1 MKRYLPVIS
10 LLLCFALLFSGCK
23 GEKEPEEA
31 EQTTETTT
39 ESVQNAATVI
49 KDGKISLPF
58 NKTDGLNPY
67 FAKSYENLYL
77 CNLLYEPLFSVD
89 STYKANSV
97 LAETIIVNGTT
108 ATVTIRTDAE
118 CRGSNPINAY
128 DVVYSFNMA
137 KASFA
142 WSGMLSGVNSATA
155 MSNNTIQFGLSFND
169 QYITN
174 KLTFPVVKSGTADSA
189 IAVPTGS
196 GDYYYI
202 ENILKNVKN
211 TEKTVTLCEIDTN
224 KSSENAF
231 KIGKTDVYF
240 NDLASCNFA
249 SVIGADYSVQ
259 LNNMVYLG
267 LNSARGALTKQV
279 RSAIA
284 AQINAEEIAISSYQ
298 GHATPIKL
306 PVNPESAIAKEIT
319 QINTK
324 SDKNLAINILD
335 RCGFI
340 NYSGKAK
347 TNGAYLLS
355 FTLIVNNDNRYRVAA
370 AYNIADSLRECGF
383 LITVLPLSFADYNQR
398 IASGNFDM
406 YLGEI
411 KLDSSMDI
419 SQFFGSGVQS
429 MGVDKTE
436 RVVTQYYKFRAGE
449 ITAQQ
454 YFEIFSEYYP
464 FVPVCFRK
472 GYAVFSGDINP
483 QINNFPNNIYSG
495 I

>member
-23 GEKEPEEA
+23 GEKESEEV

-39 ESVQNAATVI
+39 ESVQNTGTVI

-58 NKTDGLNPY
+58 NKSDGLNPY
-67 FAKSYENLYL
+67 FAKSNENLYL

-89 STYKANSV
+89 STYKANPI
-97 LAETIIVNGTT
+97 LAETINVNGTT
-108 ATVTIRTDAE
+108 ATVTIRTDAD
-118 CRGSNPINAY
+118 CRGSDPINAY

-155 MSNNTIQFGLSFND
+155 MSNNSIQFSLSFND
-169 QYITN
+169 QYVAN
-174 KLTFPVVKSGTADSA
+174 KLTFPVVKSGTAETPS
-189 IAVPTGS
+189 AVPTGS

-202 ENILKNVKN
+202 QNNLKNIGN
-211 TEKTVTLCEIDTN
+211 TDKSISLFETDTN

-231 KIGKTDVYF
+231 KIGKTDIYF
-240 NDLASCNFA
+240 NDLSSCNYT
-249 SVIGADYSVQ
+249 SVNGAGYSVQ

-267 LNSARGALTKQV
+267 LNSARGALTKHV

-306 PVNPESAIAKEIT
+306 PVNPESAISKEIT
-319 QINTK
+319 EIDVK
-324 SDKNLAINILD
+324 SDKTLANSILD
-335 RCGFI
+335 KCGFI

-370 AYNIADSLRECGF
+370 AYNIADSLKECGF

-419 SQFFGSGVQS
+419 SQFFDSGAHS
-429 MGVDKTE
+429 MGIDKTE
-436 RVVTQYYKFRAGE
+436 RVATEYYKFRAGE

-454 YFEIFSEYYP
+454 YFEIFTEYYP

-472 GYAVFSGDINP
+472 GYAVFSGDIDP
-483 QINNFPNNIYSG
+483 QTNQFPNNIYSG

>member
-1 MKRYLPVIS
+1 MKRYLTVIS
-10 LLLCFALLFSGCK
+10 LVLCFALFFAGCK
-23 GEKEPEEA
+23 SEKEPQETD
-31 EQTTETTT
+31 QTTETTT
-39 ESVQNAATVI
+39 ESVQNMGTVI

-58 NKTDGLNPY
+58 NKTDGLNPF

-89 STYKANSV
+89 STYKANPI
-97 LAETIIVNGTT
+97 LAETINVNGTT
-108 ATVTIRTDAE
+108 ATVAIRTNAE

-137 KASFA
+137 KASYY

-155 MSNNTIQFGLSFND
+155 MSNNSVQFSLSFND
-169 QYITN
+169 QYVAN
-174 KLTFPVVKSGTADSA
+174 KLIFPIVKSGTAETQSA
-189 IAVPTGS
+189 IPTGS

-202 ENILKNVKN
+202 QNNLKNSKN
-211 TEKTVTLCEIDTN
+211 TEKTIELYSIDTN

-240 NDLASCNFA
+240 NDLSSCNYT
-249 SVIGADYSVQ
+249 SVNGADYSVQ

-267 LNSARGALTKQV
+267 LNSARGALTKHI

-284 AQINAEEIAISSYQ
+284 AQINAEEIANSSYQ

-306 PVNPESAIAKEIT
+306 PINPESEIAKEIT
-319 QINTK
+319 QIDVK
-324 SDKNLAINILD
+324 SNKTLANSILD
-335 RCGFI
+335 KCGFI

-370 AYNIADSLRECGF
+370 AYNIADSLKECGF

-419 SQFFGSGVQS
+419 SQFFGSGAQS
-429 MGVDKTE
+429 MGIDKSE
-436 RVVTQYYKFRAGE
+436 RVVTEYYKFRAGE

-454 YFEIFSEYYP
+454 YFEIFTEYYP

-472 GYAVFSGDINP
+472 GYAVFSGDVNP
-483 QINNFPNNIYSG
+483 QTNKFPNNIYSG

>member
-23 GEKEPEEA
+23 GEKESEEV

-39 ESVQNAATVI
+39 ESVQNTGTVI

-67 FAKSYENLYL
+67 FAKSNENLYL

-89 STYKANSV
+89 STYKANPV
-97 LAETIIVNGTT
+97 LAETINVNGTT

-137 KASFA
+137 KVSYA
-142 WSGMLSGVNSATA
+142 WSGMLSGVNTATA
-155 MSNNTIQFGLSFND
+155 MSNNSIQFSLSFND
-169 QYITN
+169 QYVAN
-174 KLTFPVVKSGTADSA
+174 KLTFPVVKSGTAETQS
-189 IAVPTGS
+189 AVPTGS

-202 ENILKNVKN
+202 QNKLKNVGN
-211 TEKTVTLCEIDTN
+211 AEKSISLFETDTN

-231 KIGKTDVYF
+231 KIGKTDIYF
-240 NDLASCNFA
+240 NDLSSCNYT
-249 SVIGADYSVQ
+249 SVNGAGYSVQ

-267 LNSARGALTKQV
+267 LNSARGALTKHV

-306 PVNPESAIAKEIT
+306 PVNPESAISKEVTEIDV
-319 QINTK
+319 K
-324 SDKNLAINILD
+324 SNKTLANSILD
-335 RCGFI
+335 KCGFI

-370 AYNIADSLRECGF
+370 AYNIADSLKECGF

-419 SQFFGSGVQS
+419 SQFFGSGAHG
-429 MGVDKTE
+429 MGIDKTE
-436 RVVTQYYKFRAGE
+436 RVVTEYYKFRAGE

-454 YFEIFSEYYP
+454 YFEIFTEYYP

-483 QINNFPNNIYSG
+483 QTNKFPNNIYSG

>member
-1 MKRYLPVIS
+1 MKRYLTVIS

-23 GEKEPEEA
+23 GEKEPEET

-39 ESVQNAATVI
+39 ESVQNTGTVI

-67 FAKSYENLYL
+67 FAKSNENLYL

-89 STYKANSV
+89 STYKANPV
-97 LAETIIVNGTT
+97 LAETINVNGTT
-108 ATVTIRTDAE
+108 ATVTIRTDAD

-137 KASFA
+137 KASYA

-155 MSNNTIQFGLSFND
+155 MSNNSIQFNLSFND
-169 QYITN
+169 QYVAN
-174 KLTFPVVKSGTADSA
+174 KLTFPIVKSGTAETQS
-189 IAVPTGS
+189 AVPTGS

-202 ENILKNVKN
+202 QNNLKNMGN
-211 TEKTVTLCEIDTN
+211 AEKSISLFETDTN

-240 NDLASCNFA
+240 NDLSNCNYT
-249 SVIGADYSVQ
+249 SVNGADCSVQ
-259 LNNMVYLG
+259 LNNMVYIG
-267 LNSARGALTKQV
+267 LNSARGALTKHV

-306 PVNPESAIAKEIT
+306 PVNPESAIAKEIK
-319 QINTK
+319 QIDVK
-324 SDKNLAINILD
+324 SNKTLAESILD
-335 RCGFI
+335 KCGFI
-340 NYSGKAK
+340 NYSGRAK
-347 TNGAYLLS
+347 TNGAYLLT

-370 AYNIADSLRECGF
+370 AYNIADSLKECGF

-419 SQFFGSGVQS
+419 SQFFGGSAQG
-429 MGVDKTE
+429 MGIDKTE
-436 RVVTQYYKFRAGE
+436 RVVTEYYKFRAGE

-454 YFEIFSEYYP
+454 YFEIFTEYYP

-483 QINNFPNNIYSG
+483 QTNQFPNNIYSG

>member
-1 MKRYLPVIS
+1 MKRCLPVIS

-23 GEKEPEEA
+23 GEKEPEET

-39 ESVQNAATVI
+39 ELVQNTGTVI

-89 STYKANSV
+89 STYNANPV
-97 LAETIIVNGTT
+97 LAQTVVVNGTT
-108 ATVTIRTDAE
+108 ATVTIRMDAA
-118 CRGSNPINAY
+118 CRGSSPINAY
-128 DVVYSFNMA
+128 DVEYSFNMA

-155 MSNNTIQFGLSFND
+155 MSNNTIQLNLSFND
-169 QYITN
+169 QYVAN
-174 KLTFPVVKSGTADSA
+174 KLIFPVVKSGTADGQL
-189 IAVPTGS
+189 AVPTGS

-202 ENILKNVKN
+202 QNNLKNVGNAEKN
-211 TEKTVTLCEIDTN
+211 ISLFEIDTN

-240 NDLASCNFA
+240 NDLSNCNYT
-249 SVIGADYSVQ
+249 SVNGANYSVQ

-267 LNSARGALTKQV
+267 LNSSRGALTKQV

-298 GHATPIKL
+298 GHATPIKM
-306 PVNPESAIAKEIT
+306 PVNPESAMSKEIT
-319 QINTK
+319 QIDVK
-324 SDKNLAINILD
+324 SNKTLAENILD

-398 IASGNFDM
+398 ITSGNFDM

-419 SQFFGSGVQS
+419 SQFFGDGAQG
-429 MGVDKTE
+429 MGIDKTE
-436 RVVTQYYKFRAGE
+436 RVVTEYYKFRAGE
-449 ITAQQ
+449 TTAQQ
-454 YFEIFSEYYP
+454 YFEIFSEYFP

-483 QINNFPNNIYSG
+483 QTNQFPNNIYSG

>member
-23 GEKEPEEA
+23 DKKEPEET
-31 EQTTETTT
+31 EQTKETTT
-39 ESVQNAATVI
+39 ESVQNTGAVI

-67 FAKSYENLYL
+67 FARSYENLYL
-77 CNLLYEPLFSVD
+77 CNLLYEPLFAVNSE
-89 STYKANSV
+89 YKANPV
-97 LAETIIVNGTT
+97 LAETIIVSGTT
-108 ATVTIRTDAE
+108 ATVTIRTDAD

-137 KASFA
+137 KASYA

-155 MSNNTIQFGLSFND
+155 MSNNTIQFALSFND
-169 QYITN
+169 QYVAS
-174 KLTFPVVKSGTADSA
+174 KLTFPVVKSGTADAMS
-189 IAVPTGS
+189 AVPTGS

-202 ENILKNVKN
+202 EKNLKNIQN
-211 TEKTVTLCEIDTN
+211 TEKAISLYEIDTN

-240 NDLASCNFA
+240 NDLSSCNFT
-249 SVIGADYSVQ
+249 SVNGADYSVQ

-267 LNSARGALTKQV
+267 LNSARGALAKQV

-284 AQINAEEIAISSYQ
+284 AQINAEEIASSSYQ

-306 PVNPESAIAKEIT
+306 PVNPESAMSKELS
-319 QINTK
+319 QINVK
-324 SDKNLAINILD
+324 SDKDLAVNILD

-355 FTLIVNNDNRYRVAA
+355 FTLIVNNDNRYRVAV
-370 AYNIADSLRECGF
+370 AYNIADKLKECGF
-383 LITVLPLSFADYNQR
+383 LITVLPLGFADYNQR

-406 YLGEI
+406 YLGEV

-419 SQFFGSGVQS
+419 SMFFGSGAQG
-429 MGVDKTE
+429 MGIDKTE
-436 RVVTQYYKFRAGE
+436 RVATEYYKFRAGQ

-454 YFEIFSEYYP
+454 YFQIFSEYYP

-483 QINNFPNNIYSG
+483 QTSDFPNNIYSG

>member
-23 GEKEPEEA
+23 SEKKEEA
-31 EQTTETTT
+31 IEQTTESTT

-67 FAKSYENLYL
+67 FVKSNENLYL

-89 STYKANSV
+89 STYNANHV
-97 LAETIIVNGTT
+97 LAETVTVNGTT
-108 ATVTIRTDAE
+108 ATVTIRTNAQ

-128 DVVYSFNMA
+128 DVVYSFNLA
-137 KASFA
+137 KASYA
-142 WSGMLSGVNSATA
+142 WSGMLSGINYATA
-155 MSNNTIQFGLSFND
+155 MSNNSIQFTLSFND
-169 QYITN
+169 QYVAN
-174 KLTFPVVKSGTADSA
+174 KLTFPIVKSGTAETQS
-189 IAVPTGS
+189 AVPTGS
-196 GDYYYI
+196 GDYYYVQ
-202 ENILKNVKN
+202 NNLKNIGNAEKN
-211 TEKTVTLCEIDTN
+211 ISLFETDTN
-224 KSSENAF
+224 KSAENAF
-231 KIGKTDVYF
+231 KIGKTDIYF
-240 NDLASCNFA
+240 NDLSNCNYT
-249 SVIGADYSVQ
+249 SVNGAGYSVQ

-267 LNSARGALTKQV
+267 LNSARGALTKHV

-284 AQINAEEIAISSYQ
+284 AQIKADEIANSSYQ
-298 GHATPIKL
+298 GHATPIKM
-306 PVNPESAIAKEIT
+306 PVNPESAMSKEIK
-319 QINTK
+319 QVDVK
-324 SDKNLAINILD
+324 SNKALANSILD
-335 RCGFI
+335 KCGFI

-370 AYNIADSLRECGF
+370 AYNIADSLKECGF

-406 YLGEI
+406 YLGEV

-419 SQFFGSGVQS
+419 AQFFGSGAQG
-429 MGVDKTE
+429 MGIDKTE
-436 RVVTQYYKFRAGE
+436 RVVTEYYKFRAGE
-449 ITAQQ
+449 MTAQQ
-454 YFEIFSEYYP
+454 YFEIFAEYYP

-483 QINNFPNNIYSG
+483 QTNQFPNNLYSG

>member
-23 GEKEPEEA
+23 GEKEPEET

-39 ESVQNAATVI
+39 ESVQNTGTVI

-89 STYKANSV
+89 STYKAKSV

-137 KASFA
+137 KASYA
-142 WSGMLSGVNSATA
+142 WSGLLSGVNSATA
-155 MSNNTIQFGLSFND
+155 MSNNTIQFGLAFND
-169 QYITN
+169 QYVAN
-174 KLTFPVVKSGTADSA
+174 KLTFPIVKSGTADSA
-189 IAVPTGS
+189 TAIPTGS

-202 ENILKNVKN
+202 QSNLKNVKN
-211 TEKTVTLCEIDTN
+211 TEKIVTLCEIDTN

-231 KIGKTDVYF
+231 KIGKTDIYF
-240 NDLASCNFA
+240 NDLSSCSFT

-429 MGVDKTE
+429 IGVDKTE
-436 RVVTQYYKFRAGE
+436 RVVNAYYKFRAGE

>member
-1 MKRYLPVIS
+1 MKRYLTVIS

-39 ESVQNAATVI
+39 ESVQNTGTVI

-67 FAKSYENLYL
+67 FAKSNENLYL

-89 STYKANSV
+89 SEYKANPV
-97 LAETIIVNGTT
+97 LAQTIIVNGTT

-137 KASFA
+137 KASYY

-155 MSNNTIQFGLSFND
+155 MSNNSIQFSLSFND
-169 QYITN
+169 QYVAN
-174 KLTFPVVKSGTADSA
+174 KLTFPIVKSGTAETQSA
-189 IAVPTGS
+189 IPTGS
-196 GDYYYI
+196 GNYYYI
-202 ENILKNVKN
+202 QNNLKNIQN
-211 TEKTVTLCEIDTN
+211 TEKTIELYPVDTN

-240 NDLASCNFA
+240 NDLSSCNYT

-267 LNSARGALTKQV
+267 LNSARGALTKHI

-298 GHATPIKL
+298 GHATPVKL
-306 PVNPESAIAKEIT
+306 PVNPESEMAKEIT
-319 QINTK
+319 QIDVK
-324 SDKNLAINILD
+324 SNKALANSILD
-335 RCGFI
+335 KCGFI

-370 AYNIADSLRECGF
+370 AYNIADSLKECGF

-419 SQFFGSGVQS
+419 SQFFGSGAQS
-429 MGVDKTE
+429 MGIDKTE
-436 RVVTQYYKFRAGE
+436 RVVTEYYKFRAGE

-454 YFEIFSEYYP
+454 YCEIFSEYYP

-472 GYAVFSGDINP
+472 GYAVFSGDVNP
-483 QINNFPNNIYSG
+483 QINSFPNNIYSG

>member
-23 GEKEPEEA
+23 GEKEPEET

-39 ESVQNAATVI
+39 ESVQNTGTVI

-67 FAKSYENLYL
+67 FAKSNENLYL

-89 STYKANSV
+89 STYKANPV
-97 LAETIIVNGTT
+97 LAETINVNGTT

-137 KASFA
+137 KASYA
-142 WSGMLSGVNSATA
+142 WSGMLSSVNSATA
-155 MSNNTIQFGLSFND
+155 MSNNSIQFNLSFND
-169 QYITN
+169 QYVAN
-174 KLTFPVVKSGTADSA
+174 KLTFPIVKSGTADTQS
-189 IAVPTGS
+189 AVPTGS

-202 ENILKNVKN
+202 QNNLKNVGNADKN
-211 TEKTVTLCEIDTN
+211 ISLFETDTN

-240 NDLASCNFA
+240 NDLSNCNYT
-249 SVIGADYSVQ
+249 SVNGADYSVQ
-259 LNNMVYLG
+259 LNNMVYVG
-267 LNSARGALTKQV
+267 LNSARGALTKHV

-306 PVNPESAIAKEIT
+306 PVNPESAIAKEIK
-319 QINTK
+319 QIDVK
-324 SDKNLAINILD
+324 SNKTLAESILD
-335 RCGFI
+335 KCGFI

-370 AYNIADSLRECGF
+370 AYNIADSLKECGF

-419 SQFFGSGVQS
+419 SQFFGGGAQG
-429 MGVDKTE
+429 MGIDKTE
-436 RVVTQYYKFRAGE
+436 RVVTEYYKFRAGE

-483 QINNFPNNIYSG
+483 QTNQFPNNIYSG

>member
-23 GEKEPEEA
+23 GEKESEEV

-39 ESVQNAATVI
+39 ESVQNTGTVI

-67 FAKSYENLYL
+67 FAKSNENLYL

-89 STYKANSV
+89 STYKANPI
-97 LAETIIVNGTT
+97 LAETINVNGTT

-137 KASFA
+137 KVSYA
-142 WSGMLSGVNSATA
+142 WSGMLSGVNTATA
-155 MSNNTIQFGLSFND
+155 MSNNSIQFSLSFND
-169 QYITN
+169 QYVAN
-174 KLTFPVVKSGTADSA
+174 KLTFPVVKSGTAETQS
-189 IAVPTGS
+189 AVPTGS

-202 ENILKNVKN
+202 QNNLKSVGNA
-211 TEKTVTLCEIDTN
+211 EKSISLFETDTN

-231 KIGKTDVYF
+231 KIGKTDIYF
-240 NDLASCNFA
+240 NDLSNCNYT
-249 SVIGADYSVQ
+249 SVNGAGYSVQ

-267 LNSARGALTKQV
+267 LNSARGALTKHV

-306 PVNPESAIAKEIT
+306 PINPESAIAKEIK
-319 QINTK
+319 QIDVK
-324 SDKNLAINILD
+324 SNKTLANSILD
-335 RCGFI
+335 KCGFI

-370 AYNIADSLRECGF
+370 AYNIADSLKECGF

-406 YLGEI
+406 YLSEI

-419 SQFFGSGVQS
+419 SQFFGSGAHG
-429 MGVDKTE
+429 MGIDKTE
-436 RVVTQYYKFRAGE
+436 RVVTEYYKFRAGE

-454 YFEIFSEYYP
+454 YFEIFTEYYP

-472 GYAVFSGDINP
+472 GYAVFSGDIDP
-483 QINNFPNNIYSG
+483 QTNQFPNNIYSG

>member
-23 GEKEPEEA
+23 GEKESEEV

-39 ESVQNAATVI
+39 ESVQNTGTVI

-67 FAKSYENLYL
+67 FAKSNENLYL

-89 STYKANSV
+89 STYKANPV
-97 LAETIIVNGTT
+97 LAETINVNGTT

-137 KASFA
+137 KVSYA
-142 WSGMLSGVNSATA
+142 WSGMLSGVNTATA
-155 MSNNTIQFGLSFND
+155 MSNNSIQFSLSFND
-169 QYITN
+169 QYVAN
-174 KLTFPVVKSGTADSA
+174 KLTFPVVKSGTAETQS
-189 IAVPTGS
+189 AVPTGS

-202 ENILKNVKN
+202 QNNLKNVGN
-211 TEKTVTLCEIDTN
+211 AEKSISLFETDTN

-231 KIGKTDVYF
+231 KIGKTDIYF
-240 NDLASCNFA
+240 NDLSSCNYT
-249 SVIGADYSVQ
+249 SVNGAGCSVQ

-267 LNSARGALTKQV
+267 LNSARGALTKHV

-306 PVNPESAIAKEIT
+306 PVNPESAISKEVTEIDV
-319 QINTK
+319 K
-324 SDKNLAINILD
+324 SNKTLANSILD
-335 RCGFI
+335 KCGFI

-370 AYNIADSLRECGF
+370 AYNIADSLKECGF

-419 SQFFGSGVQS
+419 SQFFGSGAHG
-429 MGVDKTE
+429 MGIDKTE
-436 RVVTQYYKFRAGE
+436 RVVTEYYKFRAGE

-454 YFEIFSEYYP
+454 YFEIFTEYYP

-483 QINNFPNNIYSG
+483 QTNKFPNNIYSG

>member
-23 GEKEPEEA
+23 GEKESEEV

-39 ESVQNAATVI
+39 ESVQNTGTVI

-67 FAKSYENLYL
+67 FAKSNENLYL

-89 STYKANSV
+89 STYKANPV
-97 LAETIIVNGTT
+97 LAETINVNGTT
-108 ATVTIRTDAE
+108 ATVIIRTDAE

-155 MSNNTIQFGLSFND
+155 MSNNSIQFSLSFND
-169 QYITN
+169 QYVAN
-174 KLTFPVVKSGTADSA
+174 KLTFPVVKSGTAETQS
-189 IAVPTGS
+189 AVPTGS

-202 ENILKNVKN
+202 QNNLKSVGNA
-211 TEKTVTLCEIDTN
+211 EKSISLFETDTN

-231 KIGKTDVYF
+231 KIGKTDIYF
-240 NDLASCNFA
+240 NDLSNCNYT
-249 SVIGADYSVQ
+249 SVNGAGYSVQ

-267 LNSARGALTKQV
+267 LNSARGALTKHV

-298 GHATPIKL
+298 GHATPVKL
-306 PVNPESAIAKEIT
+306 PVNPESAINKEIT
-319 QINTK
+319 EIDVK
-324 SDKNLAINILD
+324 SNKTLANSILD
-335 RCGFI
+335 KCGFI

-370 AYNIADSLRECGF
+370 AYNIADGLKECGF

-419 SQFFGSGVQS
+419 SQFFGSGAHG
-429 MGVDKTE
+429 MGIDKTE
-436 RVVTQYYKFRAGE
+436 RVVTEYYKFRAGE

-454 YFEIFSEYYP
+454 YFEIFTEYYP

-483 QINNFPNNIYSG
+483 QTNKFPNNIYSG

>member
-23 GEKEPEEA
+23 GEKEPEEV

-39 ESVQNAATVI
+39 ESVQNTGTVI

-67 FAKSYENLYL
+67 FAKSNENLYL
-77 CNLLYEPLFSVD
+77 CNLLYEPIFSVD
-89 STYKANSV
+89 NTYKANPV
-97 LAETIIVNGTT
+97 LAETINVNGTT

-137 KASFA
+137 KASYA

-155 MSNNTIQFGLSFND
+155 MSNNSIQFSLSFND
-169 QYITN
+169 QYVAN
-174 KLTFPVVKSGTADSA
+174 KLTFPIVKSGTAETQS
-189 IAVPTGS
+189 AVPTGS

-202 ENILKNVKN
+202 QNNLKNVGN
-211 TEKTVTLCEIDTN
+211 AEKSINLFETDTN

-231 KIGKTDVYF
+231 RIGKTDIYF
-240 NDLASCNFA
+240 NDLSSCNYT
-249 SVIGADYSVQ
+249 SVNGAGYSVQ

-267 LNSARGALTKQV
+267 LNSARGALTKHV

-306 PVNPESAIAKEIT
+306 PVNPESAMNKEIK
-319 QINTK
+319 QIDVK
-324 SDKNLAINILD
+324 SNKTLAETILD

-370 AYNIADSLRECGF
+370 AYNIADSLKECGF

-419 SQFFGSGVQS
+419 SQFFGSGAHG
-429 MGVDKTE
+429 MGIDKTE
-436 RVVTQYYKFRAGE
+436 RVVTEYYKFRAGE

-454 YFEIFSEYYP
+454 YFEIFTEYYP

-483 QINNFPNNIYSG
+483 QINQFPNNIYSG